1 MIPGLGRCPGERNS
15 YLFQYSGLE
24 IIMDHIFHRDSKSW
38 TWLRN
43 FHSGVLDNVFT
54 EKRVLYSVPN
64 RCCHFPCPPSFG
76 LIFPADFPVPST
88 GTFLLPGQRA
98 MGSAPPSIPFHLAHR
113 HPMSDSILRLRS
125 LCIGA
130 VSEPLDTW
138 SPFRQLSVSICQAV
152 PLCFQWFVPEACF
165 RKRPETTGTLYSW
178 CLGVY
183 ITRGWPTAKG

>member
-1 MIPGLGRCPGERNS
+1 M
-15 YLFQYSGLE
+15 
-24 IIMDHIFHRDSKSW
+24 
-38 TWLRN
+38 
-43 FHSGVLDNVFT
+43 
-54 EKRVLYSVPN
+54 EKRLLYSVPN
-64 RCCHFPCPPSFG
+64 RCRHLPCPPSFG

-98 MGSAPPSIPFHLAHR
+98 VGSVPPSIPFHLAHR
-113 HPMSDSILRLRS
+113 HPISDSILRLRS
-125 LCIGA
+125 LCSRA

-138 SPFRQLSVSICQAV
+138 SPFRQLDVSICQAV
-152 PLCFQWFVPEACF
+152 PLCFHWFAPEVCF